1 LETLNGVLQYDPGDV
16 IKFAAQTCKAASALN
31 YQFDAMA
38 ISEVVKLVEHSLA
51 DHKDALKDPSIATA
65 LGEILDLFVRAG
77 WPDALRLTFKLDQ
90 AMR

>member
-1 LETLNGVLQYDPGDV
+1 MVPNLLQTSAVLRLTQIEITL
-16 IKFAAQTCKAASALN
+16 
-31 YQFDAMA
+31 A
-38 ISEVVKLVEHSLA
+38 INNIDEN
-51 DHKDALKDPSIATA
+51 KDALKDPSIATA

>member
-1 LETLNGVLQYDPGDV
+1 
-16 IKFAAQTCKAASALN
+16 
-31 YQFDAMA
+31 MA
-38 ISEVVKLVEHSLA
+38 ISEVVKLVDHSLG

-77 WPDALRLTFKLDQ
+77 WPDALRLTFKLAQ

>member
-1 LETLNGVLQYDPGDV
+1 MRESPARKEQGVRFRGW
-16 IKFAAQTCKAASALN
+16 SWRALRKKD
-31 YQFDAMA
+31 FR
-38 ISEVVKLVEHSLA
+38 VLLRKLVGVKNKTCLA
-51 DHKDALKDPSIATA
+51 LPQKDPSIATA